1 MAERVKWPERQAIL
15 PVCSFDER
23 SSPFQHSPTLCSLH
37 LLDLIAKLWLSRV
50 CSPRTSLPGV
60 GSLQLQDSAIPTFW
74 DPSLSTNH
82 GFLGSFLPRPLLG
95 IIHFLQWFRPLSSGS
110 QGSVQ
115 WISSLM
121 LLNHF
126 HDLQAEMV
134 HAILCLVQII
144 CSYSPLHHMSSAL
157 RMSAIRKHINIFYQ
171 QITSNT
177 VTPNLSSAYIKL
189 LGEIEIQKWNF
200 LTNWGQQL

>member
-1 MAERVKWPERQAIL
+1 MTERVKWSVRPTIL
-15 PVCSFDER
+15 PVYSFDER

-50 CSPRTSLPGV
+50 VTTYFPPRGGQSSAPGQSFPSFLRSLPQYQPWLLWIVPPVTTV
-60 GSLQLQDSAIPTFW
+60 GYYTLSATVQTPQ
-74 DPSLSTNH
+74 
-82 GFLGSFLPRPLLG
+82 
-95 IIHFLQWFRPLSSGS
+95 QWFPRLCAV
-110 QGSVQ
+110 VQ
-115 WISSLM
+115 KTM

-134 HAILCLVQII
+134 HAILYLVQII
-144 CSYSPLHHMSSAL
+144 CSYSPLYHMSSAL